1 MKPPELSQWQ
11 SIALGIVVGA
21 AVMAAALLISLP
33 DRTVPLTLL
42 PTSTPSPL
50 VIYLTGEVKTPG
62 VLRVSPG
69 SRVQDVVDASGG
81 LLPDADLKQVNLA
94 ALVADGQ
101 KIDIPKIGQS
111 IPQAGKSAAKIT
123 STGENSTSKISLNK
137 ASQKELE
144 SLPGIGE
151 EKARDILAVREKNGG
166 FQSVDDLLSIDGI
179 SEKLMEQIRPYLYI
193 E

>member
-1 MKPPELSQWQ
+1 MKPPELNQWQ

-50 VIYLTGEVKTPG
+50 VVYLTGEVKTPG
-62 VLRVSPG
+62 VLRVPSG
-69 SRVQDVVDASGG
+69 SRVKDVVDASGG
-81 LLPDADLKQVNLA
+81 LLPDADLKQINLA
-94 ALVADGQ
+94 ALVMDGQ
-101 KIDIPKIGQS
+101 KIEIPMIGQPVS
-111 IPQAGKSAAKIT
+111 QTDKSTAKGSAASDIT
-123 STGENSTSKISLNK
+123 TPKISLNK
-137 ASQKELE
+137 ASQKDLE

-151 EKARDILAVREKNGG
+151 EKAKDIIAEREKSGG
-166 FQSVDDLLSIDGI
+166 FQSVDDLLSIAGI